1 MGNQPN
7 REASQQELA
16 KARGLL
22 EDWRRR
28 KSNRRDPIP
37 AGLWDKAV
45 ELAGRHG
52 VGAVAV
58 GLRLD
63 HTKLKNKLAEATK
76 KAATNLPVPVQ
87 HAAPVQNAFVE
98 LFSTSS
104 PTTDAPAQPKP
115 HVVRFRLPRG
125 VQVRLDWGGSDISGL
140 AKLLKEVL

>member
-1 MGNQPN
+1 MGNQTN
-7 REASQQELA
+7 RDAAQQELA

-37 AGLWDKAV
+37 GALWDKAV

-63 HTKLKNKLAEATK
+63 HTKLKSKLAEATR
-76 KAATNLPVPVQ
+76 AAVTTPVPVQ
-87 HAAPVQNAFVE
+87 RAAPVQNAFVE
-98 LFSTSS
+98 LFSNPQS
-104 PTTDAPAQPKP
+104 PPEGSAQPRC
-115 HVVRFRLPRG
+115 HVLRFRSSRG
-125 VQVRLDWGGSDISGL
+125 LQVRLDWAGSGISGL